1 MGRVLTEM
9 VNVDPEFTITAG
21 IDINDRQQDQYP
33 VFATCE
39 TIPAT
44 NEADVIIDYSHPA
57 ALASLLNYSQTR
69 KLPLVLCATG
79 YTTEQI
85 KEIEKASAQ
94 IPIFRSGNM
103 SLGINLLANLIKK
116 ACNILGDD
124 FDIEIIERHHK
135 RKLDAPSGTA
145 LMLAEAASENLPYKT
160 EYIYERESR
169 REPRK
174 KQEIGISAVRGG
186 TIVGTHEI
194 IFAGQDETIEL
205 RHTASSRDI
214 FATGTLKA
222 AKFIINKNPGIYDMN
237 DIFEQN

>member
-1 MGRVLTEM
+1 
-9 VNVDPEFTITAG
+9 
-21 IDINDRQQDQYP
+21 
-33 VFATCE
+33 
-39 TIPAT
+39 
-44 NEADVIIDYSHPA
+44 
-57 ALASLLNYSQTR
+57 
-69 KLPLVLCATG
+69 
-79 YTTEQI
+79 
-85 KEIEKASAQ
+85 
-94 IPIFRSGNM
+94 
-103 SLGINLLANLIKK
+103 
-116 ACNILGDD
+116 
-124 FDIEIIERHHK
+124 
-135 RKLDAPSGTA
+135 
-145 LMLAEAASENLPYKT
+145 MLAEAASENLPYKT

>member
-103 SLGINLLANLIKK
+103 SLGINLLANLITK
-116 ACNILGDD
+116 ACNILGAD

-135 RKLDAPSGTA
+135 R
-145 LMLAEAASENLPYKT
+145 
-160 EYIYERESR
+160 
-169 REPRK
+169 
-174 KQEIGISAVRGG
+174 
-186 TIVGTHEI
+186 
-194 IFAGQDETIEL
+194 
-205 RHTASSRDI
+205 
-214 FATGTLKA
+214 
-222 AKFIINKNPGIYDMN
+222 
-237 DIFEQN
+237 